1 MENKTVTGYY
11 FVDFAYTGNSKITLL
26 NKDGW
31 FSSYTIVN
39 DYNVEGYCKCLRDF
53 GYQNYDNVVFNGD
66 VVCIEG
72 NTKLENMTS
81 KGGFETGKRY
91 KCTHGNVTDEYDC
104 LMKSGVKSFDEL
116 NSYSSAKFI
125 EIKE

>member
-1 MENKTVTGYY
+1 MENKTVAGYY
-11 FVDFAYTGNSKITLL
+11 VIDYAYAGNSKITIL

-31 FSSYTIVN
+31 FESYTIVN
-39 DYNVEGYCKCLRDF
+39 DYNVEGYCKCLQDF
-53 GYQNYDNVVFNGD
+53 GYENYDSVVFNGE

-72 NTKLENMTS
+72 DYDR
-81 KGGFETGKRY
+81 FETGKRY
-91 KCTHGNVTDEYDC
+91 KCTHGNVTDEYDR

-116 NSYSSAKFI
+116 NSCSSAKFI